1 MEAEFKK
8 IDVNGGGIIL
18 FDEHLGRLSYC
29 ILLAF
34 DIFFPDS
41 TVRHFRMYP
50 SAAAYNVL
58 QGAYCLK
65 MQSAHSLICGS
76 CSRTCVCV
84 LSNHYELSLA
94 LQRHMAYN
102 ML

>member
-34 DIFFPDS
+34 DIFLPRFNTLS
-41 TVRHFRMYP
+41 HVSVRR
-50 SAAAYNVL
+50 SL
-58 QGAYCLK
+58 QCPTGCL
-65 MQSAHSLICGS
+65 
-76 CSRTCVCV
+76 
-84 LSNHYELSLA
+84 LSKDAKCTLFDLWQ
-94 LQRHMAYN
+94 LF
-102 ML
+102 